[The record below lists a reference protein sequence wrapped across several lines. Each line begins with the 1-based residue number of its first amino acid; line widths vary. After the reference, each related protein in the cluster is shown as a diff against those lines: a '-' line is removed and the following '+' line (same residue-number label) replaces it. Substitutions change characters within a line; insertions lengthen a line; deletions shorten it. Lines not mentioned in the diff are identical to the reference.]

1 MTIDELYATCYPQHA
16 TEPTRMTV
24 DAPKKAEEVNP
35 EQIAEKAEEVKPEQI
50 AEKAGEFAEQAIE
63 NIMPETTDQVIT
75 TTNNTSAES
84 TEGVN
89 NEETAGN

>member
-24 DAPKKAEEVNP
+24 DAP
-35 EQIAEKAEEVKPEQI
+35 EKAEEVKPEQI

>member
-1 MTIDELYATCYPQHA
+1 MTIDDLYATCYPVHA

-24 DAPKKAEEVNP
+24 EQPKKAEEIKP
-35 EQIAEKAEEVKPEQI
+35 DQTAEN
-50 AEKAGEFAEQAIE
+50 AGEVAEQAIE
-63 NIMPETTDQVIT
+63 NIQPETSEQVNT
-75 TTNNTSAES
+75 TTTNTSAEG

>member
-1 MTIDELYATCYPQHA
+1 MTIDDLYATCYPVHA

-24 DAPKKAEEVNP
+24 EMPK
-35 EQIAEKAEEVKPEQI
+35 KAEEVKPEQT
-50 AEKAGEFAEQAIE
+50 AENAGEVAEQAIE
-63 NIMPETTDQVIT
+63 NIKPDAGDQLAETTTQGSMP
-75 TTNNTSAES
+75 NTSAEC

>member
-1 MTIDELYATCYPQHA
+1 MTIDELYATCYPEHA
-16 TEPTRMTV
+16 TEPTSMTV
-24 DAPKKAEEVNP
+24 DAPK
-35 EQIAEKAEEVKPEQI
+35 KAEEVKPEQI